1 MDVYTQKGCN
11 FSQPGAIPFPI
22 FLFLLISK
30 LLLIMWYK
38 EHELESDW
46 TRPKFGSATVSEWSW
61 ASYLTSRGSQFCHL
75 WNEEPWFKPHTFL
88 MLCSSLAPFLI
99 FIIFRV
105 KTTMNFQWFSNC
117 FGLYVTYIKLY
128 HEFTE
133 LRSHILLFSPT
144 YQGI

>member
-1 MDVYTQKGCN
+1 MDVYTQKGCD

-22 FLFLLISK
+22 FPFLLISK

-38 EHELESDW
+38 EHELESRQNQIQVW
-46 TRPKFGSATVSEWSW
+46 FCYCKQMIVGKLFNLKGVSVLS
-61 ASYLTSRGSQFCHL
+61 SV
-75 WNEEPWFKPHTFL
+75 NEEPWYKPHTFL

-105 KTTMNFQWFSNC
+105 KTMVNFQWFSNC
-117 FGLYVTYIKLY
+117 FSLYVTYIKMY